1 VHYSGEIHK
10 ILTIHEQMALVRLFD
25 RQERKG
31 RKGKERNT
39 YIMHTETVDPDLV
52 ERNIHF

>member
-1 VHYSGEIHK
+1 VHYSGAIHK
-10 ILTIHEQMALVRLFD
+10 ILTIHEQMASVRLFD
-25 RQERKG
+25 RQEG
-31 RKGKERNT
+31 KGKERNI